1 MKFALNTIKLKP
13 RLIGA
18 FMVVALIA
26 MAIGWRGIVAT
37 QTVKA
42 GSDEV
47 SGNRLPSIQALLVI
61 SEAQTAVDS
70 AENALLFE
78 ELTPDMMR
86 AQYQRFADAEKRV
99 TDARAIYDPLPQT
112 AEEAKVWKEFVPAWD
127 AWWQDHLAFVSLSK
141 SFRSTNSK
149 AVYKKLVKQALETN
163 GVSFGKAESL
173 LGKVVEINTTL
184 AEDVEK
190 SNNATFNSAKTML
203 LGFMAIGVVLACIL
217 GVAIA
222 NGIANP
228 VKQVAEAAAKIADG
242 DLDVR
247 VTASGSDEVAEM
259 SRSMETVI
267 ENLTKFATDV
277 QSAATL
283 VASGSEQ
290 VNGSAQS
297 LAQGATEQASS
308 IEEISASMEEMNSTV
323 KQNADNA
330 QQTASIAV
338 KSSAD
343 GQQGGSAV
351 AETVKAMQSIAERIN
366 IIEEIARQTNMLALN
381 AAIEAARAGEHGKGF
396 AVVAA
401 EVRKLAERSQTAAK
415 EISAV
420 STSSVEI
427 AQNAGSILEEIVPGI
442 QKTAELVQEIN
453 ASSSEQSSGIDQVT
467 KAITQLDQV
476 IQSNSAATE
485 ELSAT
490 AEELTSQAEQ
500 LLTTAS
506 FFRLKETR
514 SGKTM
519 NRAAVSQQRSKA
531 KAPKYVPSHK
541 SSGATISLGD
551 DADDNDFER
560 AA

>member
-1 MKFALNTIKLKP
+1 
-13 RLIGA
+13 
-18 FMVVALIA
+18 MVVALIA

-37 QTVKA
+37 QTVNA

-47 SGNRLPSIQALLVI
+47 SKNCLPSIQSLLDI
-61 SEAQTAVDS
+61 SEAQAIVGS
-70 AENALLFE
+70 AENALLCK
-78 ELTPDMMR
+78 ELTPELVR
-86 AQYQRFADAEKRV
+86 AQYQKFAESEKRV
-99 TDARAIYDPLPQT
+99 KESRGIYEAIPQT
-112 AEEAKVWKEFVPAWD
+112 AEEAKTWKVFVSAWD
-127 AWWQDHLAFVSLSK
+127 IWWQDHQNFVAISK
-141 SFRSTNSK
+141 SFAGTKSESD
-149 AVYKKLVKQALETN
+149 YKRMVKQAIETN
-163 GVSFGKAESL
+163 TVSFAKVESL
-173 LGKVVEINTTL
+173 LNKLVENNDNTAKDTQKSNTITFNTT
-184 AEDVEK
+184 
-190 SNNATFNSAKTML
+190 KTTLMIFML
-203 LGFMAIGVVLACIL
+203 MGVIIACIL
-217 GVAIA
+217 GVCIA

-228 VKQVAEAAAKIADG
+228 VKEVAEAAAKIAEG

-277 QSAATL
+277 QSAASL

-330 QQTASIAV
+330 QQTAGIAI

-351 AETVKAMQSIAERIN
+351 AETVKAMQSIAEKIN

-500 LLTTAS
+500 LLDTAS
-506 FFRLKETR
+506 FFRLKESR
-514 SGKTM
+514 SGKTIA
-519 NRAAVSQQRSKA
+519 RPTAALQKSKV
-531 KAPKYVPSHK
+531 KAPKRMSTQK
-541 SSGATISLGD
+541 SSGATIKLGD
-551 DADDNDFER
+551 DADDNDFDR

>member
-26 MAIGWRGIVAT
+26 MVIGWRGIVAT

-47 SGNRLPSIQALLVI
+47 SAVRLPSIQALLIV

-70 AENALLFE
+70 AENALLCK
-78 ELTPDMMR
+78 ELTPELER

-112 AEEAKVWKEFVPAWD
+112 TEEAKLWKEFVPAWD

-141 SFRSTNSK
+141 SYRSTKSNS
-149 AVYKKLVKQALETN
+149 VYMKLVKQALETN
-163 GVSFGKAESL
+163 AVSFTKAESL
-173 LGKVVEINTTL
+173 LAKVVEINDTVAKET
-184 AEDVEK
+184 EK
-190 SNNATFNSAKTML
+190 SNNTIFNSAKTML
-203 LGFMAIGVVLACIL
+203 IGFMAIGVVLACIL

-228 VKQVAEAAAKIADG
+228 VKEVAEAAAKIADG

-308 IEEISASMEEMNSTV
+308 IEEISSSMEEMNSTV

-330 QQTASIAV
+330 QQTAGIAI

-490 AEELTSQAEQ
+490 AEELSSQAEQ

-531 KAPKYVPSHK
+531 KAPKYVSSHK

-551 DADDNDFER
+551 DVDDNDFER